1 MIILIYALVMTFILY
16 QYYEYDPRVVFVIS
30 YFKTLT
36 NKLKFYFFRSVVT
49 FLSYKKPRKAVKIST
64 IYVLA
69 ESESRSK
76 FNTEFMDPMVETAIK
91 GQNVPKAVS
100 SAYPN
105 FREETINLKKDIS
118 MLRDFNRS
126 GEDIDLNRLIMDICE
141 ALSNGYSIAIA
152 MARKYTL
159 RKPIDDQWRSPTDL
173 SIEDAQPLPK
183 FLAKYTGDL
192 DIFFTYLMCKSPNV
206 KGIPLNSLE
215 YAKHDVSALSYD
227 RFTSYFCWH
236 SKTNVRPN

>member
-1 MIILIYALVMTFILY
+1 M
-16 QYYEYDPRVVFVIS
+16 VFVIS

-36 NKLKFYFFRSVVT
+36 NKLKFYFFRVFFRVLHW
-49 FLSYKKPRKAVKIST
+49 LSYKKLRKPVKIST

-69 ESESRSK
+69 DCESRSK
-76 FNTEFMDPMVETAIK
+76 FNTEFMEPMIETAIK

-105 FREETINLKKDIS
+105 FRQENINLKKDIS

-126 GEDIDLNRLIMDICE
+126 GEEIDLNRLVMDICE

-159 RKPIDDQWRSPTDL
+159 RKPIDCQWRSPTDL
-173 SIEDAQPLPK
+173 SIEDAAPLPK
-183 FLAKYTGDL
+183 FLSKYTGL
-192 DIFFTYLMCKSPNV
+192 RHFFYIFNV
-206 KGIPLNSLE
+206 
-215 YAKHDVSALSYD
+215 
-227 RFTSYFCWH
+227 
-236 SKTNVRPN
+236 